1 MGPTVGF
8 WCVESGKAAG
18 MGQGIFRYVSSYE
31 PLGGPEVSPHVQASP
46 EEAVSDFFQ
55 QVSDM
60 VFQGGPLGREL
71 TRLDAVGRSFTFHQ
85 APEPDARA
93 VVDTAGGAPAAS
105 SPAWA
110 HLAWLL
116 RELPFVQAFREY
128 GHEGGPTL
136 CGVEVPSRQWAEVLT
151 EHHGERWRVR
161 VALEGRTEPIEFPGM
176 VIGELF
182 GEGRHR
188 ELAESHLV
196 DPGI

>member
-1 MGPTVGF
+1 M
-8 WCVESGKAAG
+8 SKGKG
-18 MGQGIFRYVSSYE
+18 MFRYVSSYQ
-31 PLGGPEVSPHVQASP
+31 PAAGARDTRDPQA
-46 EEAVSDFFQ
+46 EALSAFFQ
-55 QVSDM
+55 QVSHM
-60 VFQGGPLGREL
+60 VFKGGPLGMEL
-71 TRLDAVGRSFTFHQ
+71 TRMDAVGRLFTFRQ
-85 APEPDARA
+85 ADEPDARA
-93 VVDTAGGAPAAS
+93 VVGAAGAVPADDAERDGTLWAPQPS

-136 CGVEVPSRQWAEVLT
+136 CGVEAPSRRWAEVLT

>member
-1 MGPTVGF
+1 MG
-8 WCVESGKAAG
+8 K
-18 MGQGIFRYVSSYE
+18 GIFRYASSYE
-31 PLGGPEVSPHVQASP
+31 PLGGPEVAPGSQGEQDV
-46 EEAVSDFFQ
+46 AVSEFFQ
-55 QVSDM
+55 QVSDR
-60 VFQGGPLGREL
+60 VLTGGPLGREL
-71 TRLDAVGRSFTFHQ
+71 THLGAVDRSFTFRQ

-93 VVDTAGGAPAAS
+93 VVDTAGGAPAAF

-116 RELPFVQAFREY
+116 RELPFVHAFREY

-136 CGVEVPSRQWAEVLT
+136 LGVEAPSRRWADVLT
-151 EHHGERWRVR
+151 EHRGERWRVR

-176 VIGELF
+176 VIGEVF

-188 ELAESHLV
+188 TLAVEGQPHLV